1 MQQARDLLPP
11 TRTDPRPAPPSSAR
25 RSGKTKWGA
34 ARLTTRASPKRALR
48 RVRLLA
54 RASSGDGRGTGASGD
69 AHDADK
75 TAFTI
80 LARNSPGV
88 LQVRA
93 ASRPPV
99 LFQTCREKISPA
111 SPSRPRPPFPQ
122 SPTQTISSAVAD
134 AGFNIGS
141 LNAATHPT
149 DASLSYVT
157 MVVAPLMRPQ
167 FSIDLGPELDDDAFA
182 WPDYDF
188 MSDVGPHDSR
198 TGPTHTEREAEL
210 IADLRSLP
218 SVRDVEIVHD
228 IGEAELTARDALT
241 ADMWRRFFGSED
253 EAHAGIKTMVEKD
266 SLDDGDAFEPLNEAP
281 EDRNAVTALG
291 TPDAGLLYLV
301 HDFASYPSWDFATH
315 YDALA
320 RDPYVANIGIGRFRA
335 YSKYRY
341 FFPSPSTNVAA
352 IATNFRDDLRMKAFS
367 GQIEDFDPGAVVTHG
382 GSVMGAVVEVPDPKF
397 NQPSKYKFTG
407 REDNVEVASDDY
419 YEHAKKGRKFN
430 RVTPAMASEPAF
442 NEIVHRFCNYVR
454 MDPRFARRPFL
465 DVGVHVIRIKSD
477 ESVPDMRGQV
487 VPEGMH
493 QDGFDYIALGCL
505 GSVNVKKDWRTYVFA
520 GGPDGRK
527 PDVETE
533 EPFFSHHLGPGS
545 MIFLDDAKCWHDADD
560 LHQADASKPG
570 WMDFIV
576 VTLAAEG
583 NMQEKGAGMSVQYL
597 SR

>member
-1 MQQARDLLPP
+1 MGRGEVDNARFAEARAP
-11 TRTDPRPAPPSSAR
+11 PRPPR
-25 RSGKTKWGA
+25 
-34 ARLTTRASPKRALR
+34 
-48 RVRLLA
+48 A
-54 RASSGDGRGTGASGD
+54 RASSGGGRGTGASGD

-99 LFQTCREKISPA
+99 LIFERGRDQNISRVPEPTA
-111 SPSRPRPPFPQ
+111 TAPPPIPDADDIVRGRRRRLQHRIAQRRHAPHRRLPVVRHHGRRAAHATRVLHRPRPERRR
-122 SPTQTISSAVAD
+122 SS
-134 AGFNIGS
+134 S
-141 LNAATHPT
+141 
-149 DASLSYVT
+149 
-157 MVVAPLMRPQ
+157 
-167 FSIDLGPELDDDAFA
+167 

-188 MSDVGPHDSR
+188 MSDVAVMHA
-198 TGPTHTEREAEL
+198 GPTAEEREAEL

-218 SVRDVEIVHD
+218 SVRDVEIVHH
-228 IGEAELTARDALT
+228 IGEAELSAKRAHGRAT
-241 ADMWRRFFGSED
+241 MWRRFFGSED

-266 SLDDGDAFEPLNEAP
+266 SLDEGDAFEPRNEAP
-281 EDRNAVTALG
+281 EDRNDG
-291 TPDAGLLYLV
+291 HRSRHPRRRLLYLV

-320 RDPYVANIGIGRFRA
+320 RDPTSPTSASVGSGRTG
-335 YSKYRY
+335 KYRY

-367 GQIEDFDPGAVVTHG
+367 GQIEEFDPGAVVTHG

-397 NQPSKYKFTG
+397 NQPSKYKFSG
-407 REDNVEVASDDY
+407 RKDNVEAASDDY

-493 QDGFDYIALGCL
+493 QDGFDQR
-505 GSVNVKKDWRTYVFA
+505 W
-520 GGPDGRK
+520 
-527 PDVETE
+527 
-533 EPFFSHHLGPGS
+533 
-545 MIFLDDAKCWHDADD
+545 
-560 LHQADASKPG
+560 
-570 WMDFIV
+570 
-576 VTLAAEG
+576 
-583 NMQEKGAGMSVQYL
+583 GAPTRST
-597 SR
+597 

>member
-1 MQQARDLLPP
+1 MRT
-11 TRTDPRPAPPSSAR
+11 TRTRPRSRSSPATPRASYRCAPRHAR
-25 RSGKTKWGA
+25 RSF
-34 ARLTTRASPKRALR
+34 SN
-48 RVRLLA
+48 V
-54 RASSGDGRGTGASGD
+54 
-69 AHDADK
+69 
-75 TAFTI
+75 
-80 LARNSPGV
+80 
-88 LQVRA
+88 
-93 ASRPPV
+93 
-99 LFQTCREKISPA
+99 REKISPA
-111 SPSRPRPPFPQ
+111 SPSRPRPPLPP

-157 MVVAPLMRPQ
+157 MVVAPLMRPE
-167 FSIDLGPELDDDAFA
+167 FSIDLGPELDDEAFA

-188 MSDVGPHDSR
+188 MSNDASIT
-198 TGPTHTEREAEL
+198 TGPTAEEREAEL

-218 SVRDVEIVHD
+218 SVRDVEIVHP
-228 IGEAELTARDALT
+228 GEAELSANDALT
-241 ADMWRRFFGSED
+241 RSMWRRFFGSED

-266 SLDDGDAFEPLNEAP
+266 SLDEGDAFEPQNEAP

-301 HDFASYPSWDFATH
+301 HDFASYPAWDFATH

-382 GSVMGAVVEVPDPKF
+382 ASVMGAVVEVPDPKF
-397 NQPSKYKFTG
+397 NQPAKYKFTG
-407 REDNVEVASDDY
+407 REDNVEAASDDY
-419 YEHAKKGRKFN
+419 YEHAKKGRRFN
-430 RVTPAMASEPAF
+430 RVTPKMASEPAF

-520 GGPDGRK
+520 GGPDGSK

-570 WMDFIV
+570 WIDLIV

>member
-1 MQQARDLLPP
+1 
-11 TRTDPRPAPPSSAR
+11 
-25 RSGKTKWGA
+25 
-34 ARLTTRASPKRALR
+34 
-48 RVRLLA
+48 
-54 RASSGDGRGTGASGD
+54 
-69 AHDADK
+69 
-75 TAFTI
+75 
-80 LARNSPGV
+80 
-88 LQVRA
+88 
-93 ASRPPV
+93 
-99 LFQTCREKISPA
+99 
-111 SPSRPRPPFPQ
+111 
-122 SPTQTISSAVAD
+122 
-134 AGFNIGS
+134 
-141 LNAATHPT
+141 
-149 DASLSYVT
+149 
-157 MVVAPLMRPQ
+157 MVVAPLMRPE
-167 FSIDLGPELDDDAFA
+167 FSIDLGPDLDDAAFA

-188 MSDVGPHDSR
+188 MSDVAVNA
-198 TGPTHTEREAEL
+198 GPTAEEREAEL
-210 IADLRSLP
+210 IADLRNLP
-218 SVRDVEIVHD
+218 NVRDVEIVHP
-228 IGEAELTARDALT
+228 GEAELTAKQALT
-241 ADMWRRFFGSED
+241 RSMWRRFFGSED

-266 SLDDGDAFEPLNEAP
+266 SLDEGDAFEPRNEAP

-367 GQIEDFDPGAVVTHG
+367 GQIEEFDPGAVVTHG

-397 NQPSKYKFTG
+397 NQPSKYKFSG
-407 REDNVEVASDDY
+407 RTDNVEVASDDY

-520 GGPDGRK
+520 GGPDGSK

>member
-1 MQQARDLLPP
+1 
-11 TRTDPRPAPPSSAR
+11 
-25 RSGKTKWGA
+25 
-34 ARLTTRASPKRALR
+34 
-48 RVRLLA
+48 
-54 RASSGDGRGTGASGD
+54 
-69 AHDADK
+69 
-75 TAFTI
+75 
-80 LARNSPGV
+80 
-88 LQVRA
+88 
-93 ASRPPV
+93 
-99 LFQTCREKISPA
+99 
-111 SPSRPRPPFPQ
+111 
-122 SPTQTISSAVAD
+122 
-134 AGFNIGS
+134 
-141 LNAATHPT
+141 
-149 DASLSYVT
+149 
-157 MVVAPLMRPQ
+157 
-167 FSIDLGPELDDDAFA
+167 
-182 WPDYDF
+182 
-188 MSDVGPHDSR
+188 
-198 TGPTHTEREAEL
+198 
-210 IADLRSLP
+210 
-218 SVRDVEIVHD
+218 
-228 IGEAELTARDALT
+228 
-241 ADMWRRFFGSED
+241 
-253 EAHAGIKTMVEKD
+253 
-266 SLDDGDAFEPLNEAP
+266 
-281 EDRNAVTALG
+281 
-291 TPDAGLLYLV
+291 
-301 HDFASYPSWDFATH
+301 
-315 YDALA
+315 
-320 RDPYVANIGIGRFRA
+320 
-335 YSKYRY
+335 
-341 FFPSPSTNVAA
+341 
-352 IATNFRDDLRMKAFS
+352 
-367 GQIEDFDPGAVVTHG
+367 
-382 GSVMGAVVEVPDPKF
+382 MGAVVEVPDPKF

>member
-1 MQQARDLLPP
+1 MRT
-11 TRTDPRPAPPSSAR
+11 TRTRPRSRSSPATPRASCRCAPRHAR
-25 RSGKTKWGA
+25 RSF
-34 ARLTTRASPKRALR
+34 SN
-48 RVRLLA
+48 V
-54 RASSGDGRGTGASGD
+54 
-69 AHDADK
+69 
-75 TAFTI
+75 
-80 LARNSPGV
+80 
-88 LQVRA
+88 
-93 ASRPPV
+93 
-99 LFQTCREKISPA
+99 REKISPA
-111 SPSRPRPPFPQ
+111 SQRRPRPPLPP

-157 MVVAPLMRPQ
+157 MVVAPLMRPE
-167 FSIDLGPELDDDAFA
+167 FSIDLGPELDDEAFA

-188 MSDVGPHDSR
+188 MSNDASIT
-198 TGPTHTEREAEL
+198 TGPTAEEREAEL

-218 SVRDVEIVHD
+218 SVRDVEIVHP
-228 IGEAELTARDALT
+228 GEAELSANDALT
-241 ADMWRRFFGSED
+241 RSMWRRFFGSED

-266 SLDDGDAFEPLNEAP
+266 SLDEGDAFEPQNEAP

-301 HDFASYPSWDFATH
+301 HDFASYPAWDFAAH

-382 GSVMGAVVEVPDPKF
+382 ASVMGAVVEVPDPKF
-397 NQPSKYKFTG
+397 NQPAKYKFTG
-407 REDNVEVASDDY
+407 REDNVEAASDDY

-520 GGPDGRK
+520 GGPDGSK

>member
-1 MQQARDLLPP
+1 
-11 TRTDPRPAPPSSAR
+11 
-25 RSGKTKWGA
+25 
-34 ARLTTRASPKRALR
+34 
-48 RVRLLA
+48 
-54 RASSGDGRGTGASGD
+54 
-69 AHDADK
+69 
-75 TAFTI
+75 
-80 LARNSPGV
+80 
-88 LQVRA
+88 
-93 ASRPPV
+93 
-99 LFQTCREKISPA
+99 
-111 SPSRPRPPFPQ
+111 
-122 SPTQTISSAVAD
+122 
-134 AGFNIGS
+134 
-141 LNAATHPT
+141 
-149 DASLSYVT
+149 
-157 MVVAPLMRPQ
+157 MVVAPLMRPE
-167 FSIDLGPELDDDAFA
+167 FSIHLGPDLDDAAFA

-188 MSDVGPHDSR
+188 MSDDAVDA
-198 TGPTHTEREAEL
+198 GPTAEEREAEL
-210 IADLRSLP
+210 IADLRNLP
-218 SVRDVEIVHD
+218 NVRDIEIVHP
-228 IGEAELTARDALT
+228 GEAELTAKETLT
-241 ADMWRRFFGSED
+241 LSMWRRFFGSED

-266 SLDDGDAFEPLNEAP
+266 SLDEGDAFEPRNEAP
-281 EDRNAVTALG
+281 GDRNAVTALG

-301 HDFASYPSWDFATH
+301 HDFASYPSWDFAAH

-367 GQIEDFDPGAVVTHG
+367 GQIEEFDPGAVVTHG
-382 GSVMGAVVEVPDPKF
+382 GSVMGAVVEVPDTKF
-397 NQPSKYKFTG
+397 NQPSKYKFSG
-407 REDNVEVASDDY
+407 RKDNVEVASDDY

-493 QDGFDYIALGCL
+493 QDGFDYVALGCL
-505 GSVNVKKDWRTYVFA
+505 GSVNVTKDWRTYVFA
-520 GGPDGRK
+520 GGPDGSK
-527 PDVETE
+527 PDVKTE